1 MSLNRSDLVYCCIIN
16 STSVIHSVD
25 CISFVILLSC
35 FSKMHDECYAGHC
48 LFVCV
53 LNSGILP

>member
-48 LFVCV
+48 LLCAK
-53 LNSGILP
+53 